1 MSFDLNLAPF
11 LAELALGVD
20 EKSAALYAHEFSSI
34 QHLFADHIELA
45 AEFFVRIGQ

>member
-1 MSFDLNLAPF
+1 MSFDLNFAPF

-20 EKSAALYAHEFSSI
+20 EKRTALYAHELSSI